1 MLLQFQ
7 VLLSLITQTC
17 MAFIRKDNGNVKGF
31 VCFVL
36 FEKRLAWVETA
47 STQLWVSHSRRM
59 VCRCVAY
66 FVILSYVLIA
76 LPGDTLGLA
85 FPEDFLF
92 GAATSAYQVEGA
104 WNVDGE
110 WIINIFFRKCKWS
123 VVEKDNI
130 KHNYYCENACL
141 EFHKT

>member
-1 MLLQFQ
+1 
-7 VLLSLITQTC
+7 
-17 MAFIRKDNGNVKGF
+17 
-31 VCFVL
+31 
-36 FEKRLAWVETA
+36 
-47 STQLWVSHSRRM
+47 M

-110 WIINIFFRKCKWS
+110 
-123 VVEKDNI
+123 
-130 KHNYYCENACL
+130 
-141 EFHKT
+141 